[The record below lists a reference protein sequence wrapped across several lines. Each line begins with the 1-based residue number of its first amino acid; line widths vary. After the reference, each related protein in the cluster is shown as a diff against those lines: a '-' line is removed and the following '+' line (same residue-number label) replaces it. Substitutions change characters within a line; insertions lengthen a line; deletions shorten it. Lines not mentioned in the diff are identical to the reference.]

1 MTYDEAIAQLTREGN
16 YRVPCSRYGNNTAEC
31 ADTAYRAMQA
41 YLDASSADDEGELL
55 EYLMGLVVNDHD
67 DIAYLLIEH
76 NGELFPPA
84 SDTPNVDAA
93 KAQARPITD
102 ATLRDMKERGQIGT
116 PPPLVTSLDVEDV
129 AWLRTGRDVNMDNLE
144 TWRLS
149 SMDSDTARVLR
160 ERWGAY

>member
-1 MTYDEAIAQLTREGN
+1 MYEDMPI
-16 YRVPCSRYGNNTAEC
+16 P
-31 ADTAYRAMQA
+31 
-41 YLDASSADDEGELL
+41 
-55 EYLMGLVVNDHD
+55 
-67 DIAYLLIEH
+67 H

-84 SDTPNVDAA
+84 SETPNVDAA
-93 KAQARPITD
+93 KAQARPIAD
-102 ATLRDMKERGQIGT
+102 VVRDFRERGQIGT

-149 SMDSDTARVLR
+149 SMDRETARVLR